1 MNKTK
6 RLRVLLAA
14 TTLAGATAASAQAPA
29 NVTLGG
35 LMDLSIGETKA
46 PGGSRSRGIDSGKM
60 TTSYVSLRG
69 TEDLGDGLAAV
80 FALESFM
87 RADTGA
93 AGRFNG
99 DTFWARNS
107 WVGLAHKSY
116 GRVTLGRNTTP
127 LFVSTLLFNAFG
139 DSFGYSPSIRHYF
152 TSGTVSG
159 DTGWNDSVQVTS
171 PSLGGATVSL
181 IGAASEGSNGRNWG
195 GHALYFGGPLA
206 ATFAFEDVKKDAGA
220 PTADTRTWQLGGSY
234 AVGTV
239 KGFGQVGNVKNRTSG
254 VDFDLLGLGAS
265 VDIDAGKALVQWG
278 RLKPSTG
285 AKRNTFSVGYD
296 HFVSKRTDLYAVVM
310 SDKVDGL
317 SSGSGW
323 SLGIRHRY

>member
-1 MNKTK
+1 MNHRT
-6 RLRVLLAA
+6 RLRVLLAGSA
-14 TTLAGATAASAQAPA
+14 LLAAAPLMAQAPG
-29 NVTLGG
+29 NVTIGG
-35 LMDLSIGETKA
+35 LMDVSIGETKA
-46 PGGSRSRGIDSGKM
+46 PGGTRSRGVDSGKM
-60 TTSYVSLRG
+60 TTSHIALRG
-69 TEDLGDGLAAV
+69 SEDLGGGLSAV
-80 FALESFM
+80 FAIESFM

-107 WVGLAHKSY
+107 WVGLGHKDY
-116 GRVTLGRNTTP
+116 GRLTLGRNTTP

-152 TSGTVSG
+152 TSGTVAG
-159 DTGWNDSVQVTS
+159 DTGWNDSAQYTS
-171 PSLGGATVSL
+171 PSYGGATVSL

-195 GHALYFGGPLA
+195 GHLLYFGGPLA
-206 ATFAFEDVKKDAGA
+206 ATFAFEDVKKDSGG
-220 PTADTRTWQLGGSY
+220 PTPDTRTWQLGGSY
-234 AVGTV
+234 AFGTV
-239 KGFGQVGNVKNRTSG
+239 KGFGQVGNVKNKTSG
-254 VDFDLLGLGAS
+254 VDFDILGLGAS
-265 VDIDAGKALVQWG
+265 VDVGLGKALAQWG
-278 RLKPSTG
+278 RLKPGTG

-296 HFVSKRTDLYAVVM
+296 YFMSKRTDLYAVLM